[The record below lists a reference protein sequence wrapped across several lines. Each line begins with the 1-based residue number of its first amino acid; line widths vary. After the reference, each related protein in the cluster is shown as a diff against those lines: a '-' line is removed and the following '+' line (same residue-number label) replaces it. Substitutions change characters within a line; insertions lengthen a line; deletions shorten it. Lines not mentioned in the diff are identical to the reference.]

1 MSVCKWCGEKIKG
14 ADECET
20 CVVLR
25 REIEDRPE
33 VARKMLERITLL
45 EKAKKAIKN
54 ALKQGC
60 YIVTLGGKLVDDP
73 EWLADLWQAKVTLS
87 TVDIDMEK
95 GEEQLKQL
103 KEED

>member
-1 MSVCKWCGEKIKG
+1 MVCKYCGDKWPG
-14 ADECET
+14 PECEW
-20 CVVLR
+20 CAHLR
-25 REIEDRPE
+25 AEIEARPKI
-33 VARKMLERITLL
+33 ARKILERIELVK
-45 EKAKKAIKN
+45 KAKKVIKN
-54 ALKQGC
+54 ALKKGC